1 MIETTTF
8 TETLTVTADNPLL
21 HGHVVYGRSLLPGVG
36 YVDLVLQVLARQ
48 GHPMPEVE
56 LRDLAI
62 LAPLVAGPGERVL
75 TTVAGRPGV
84 NGGWRVEVR
93 SRRPEDT
100 AEVLHAVANVRR
112 RPRVA
117 FGERLALPVE
127 GATRRTTL
135 DEIYTWCREYDLH
148 HSGLMKLGGVVH
160 HRTGDWVAEVELA
173 PEHQGSAA
181 GFLFHPA
188 LFEAGLL
195 GGGVALGM
203 LHGDNDGPGLYL
215 PLMFE
220 RFRAAGPLG
229 GRCYVRVP
237 ADSVR
242 RDEELIRMV
251 VEFYDAGGAKVAEVG
266 RFVAK
271 RIHAAASLDVR
282 GDAPAP
288 AVAPAPVVP
297 SAGSPGAGV
306 GVVDVVRGAVAA
318 RLGVAADGVDVG
330 SGYYE
335 LGLASADLL
344 SLVAEL
350 EERLSVELSPTVM
363 FEYRTITELAQWLET
378 QVPAGARAAWTVPSA
393 PAVAAPVTPA
403 AAMPAPAAAS
413 VPVVPAAAAASL
425 PAMPVTAA
433 SVPEAPAPA
442 ASVPAAP
449 GTATPFAAAP
459 AAPALAPEGPAP
471 ARTVAP
477 AGHGLASAPV
487 TGVVASGG
495 AAGPDALDGVR
506 AALTAEVA
514 ALLGVDAADVHA
526 DAELAEFGLDV
537 TGLARLADRVG
548 ARLGLALAPGA
559 LREHRTLNAL
569 AAHLTDEH
577 RTPPEA
583 ASAPHAL
590 LHDSVGADAG
600 DTTTYETRFS
610 GDEPFLR
617 DHRVHGDRILP
628 GVAHLEMA
636 RVAVA
641 RALGQ
646 HDAAAVRLT
655 DVVWLRPAVCGPG
668 GLTLRVR
675 VRTSA
680 AGGCAYEIE
689 SVGDHGETTL
699 CGQGRAALGQDGTG
713 AGRTPLLD
721 RLRAD
726 CAGTFHPA
734 EDLYGLYDRMGMV
747 YGPSQ
752 RSVTGLRTGT
762 DAEGRPQV
770 LAELRLPAEAEPLGA
785 GALMHPSILD
795 GALQAT
801 IGLWLDQGTGTGS
814 AGLALP
820 FALDRAEPVAAT
832 TATAYAWIRHR
843 PGPAADGGTA
853 RLDVTVLD
861 EHGWVCVELT
871 GLSTRLLPDTAAP
884 RTAPGA
890 VPATPDPAPVRDG
903 DIAIIG
909 VSGRY
914 PEAAD
919 LDEFWQNLRSGRDSV
934 REVPADRWDRQRYAD
949 AGAGSWGGFL
959 DDIDRFDPLFF
970 QISLLEADHLDP
982 QERLFLQCAHH
993 TLEDAGYTADRLSR
1007 GGRVGVY
1014 VGVMYQEYQLLG
1026 AQAQERGAP
1035 DALWGSASTVA
1046 NRVSYFYDFRG
1057 PSLAVDTMCSSSL
1070 TSIHLACEAI
1080 RSGQCDTA
1088 LAGGV
1093 NLTPHPNKYLVL
1105 GRRDFLSSDG
1115 RCRSFG
1121 EGGDG
1126 YVPGEG
1132 VGAVLL
1138 KPLARAV
1145 ADGDR
1150 IHGVIRATAVNHGGR
1165 TSGYS
1170 VPTPVAQ
1177 GEVIADAL
1185 AAAGVDPGA
1194 LGYLEAHGTGTSL
1207 GDPIEVAGLQ
1217 RAFAR
1222 AGGAP
1227 QRLAIG
1233 SVKSNIGHCESAA
1246 GIAGVTK
1253 VLLQM
1258 RHGELV
1264 PSLHSANL
1272 NPHIDFDRTPL
1283 RVQRSLEPWHRPV
1296 RDTGGERRTLPRLA
1310 GVSSF
1315 GGGGSNAH
1323 VVIEEYPEPIRPR
1336 TTQGGPYLLVLSART
1351 EEQLAE
1357 QARLL
1362 HARLG
1367 ELTDADLPAV
1377 AWTLQTG
1384 RMALDQRLALA
1395 VGSLTEAR
1403 DRLAAFAAAP
1413 AAPGPWARGAVR
1425 PDRPADAAAV
1435 GAAVAAWR
1443 EQGTHEALLAL
1454 WAEGG
1459 DVDWDLA
1466 ARPGPRPHR
1475 IGLPGYPFARERCW
1489 FDIDTEGA
1497 PQRPA
1502 DGDEGEG
1509 AGEGDV
1515 VLLRPRWAEAAAAGT
1530 AAHGEAFAER
1540 HVVVVGPVTAGDR
1553 EALTAALPAGTHCTV
1568 VEPADGPVHL
1578 RYTEAVRQVF
1588 ALTRDLLLRGVR
1600 RPTLLQVAAVGVAGD
1615 GTAACLGGLAG
1626 LLRTA
1631 HLENPRL
1638 RTQYVE
1644 CLDGAS
1650 PATLAARLTAEAA
1663 SGPEPEVRHRDGR
1676 RLVRRPAEVPL
1687 RPAPTPWREGGV
1699 YLVTGGVG
1707 GLGLVVARDIAAAV
1721 GTATVVLTGRSAL
1734 TGAQRAG
1741 LDALR
1746 AAGLTVDHRRAD
1758 VGDRDALTRLL
1769 AQVTDEHG
1777 PLTGVLHSAGV
1788 VHDNF
1793 VVRKSA
1799 EELERVLAPKV
1810 TGLVHL
1816 DELTREQ
1823 PLELFVCFSSIAG
1836 AFGNPGQADYAA
1848 ANAFMDAYAAH
1859 RNRLVDAGLRAGRT
1873 VSIGWPLWDEGGM
1886 GAGDTV
1892 RDQLRAAGLVPLD
1905 TPRGLAALRFAL
1917 ADEGVR
1923 EDGGLL
1929 VVAGDRTALSAA
1941 LLPSST
1947 PAASAAPADAGRP
1960 DRATGAPGTG
1970 TDDAGS
1976 ATGTGYDAP
1985 GSGSGTG
1992 APGSATGTDAPGSG
2006 TAADPAA
2013 SGVEERAV
2021 AHLRRVLAAALK
2033 LGPERL
2039 DADTPLERYGMDSV
2053 LAVTMLQPLEETF
2066 GPLSRTL
2073 LFEVR
2078 TVRGLARYLAAD
2090 HPRALRTLV
2099 GDPAPAPA
2107 PVTAPAEAVASR
2119 PPQAAAPAR
2128 RGSERSEDGIA
2139 VIGIS
2144 GRYPHADDLEEF
2156 WAALS
2161 EGRDCVTEVP
2171 ADRWDSGGRAQWGAF
2186 LDGIDRFDPLHF
2198 GIAPSEAA
2206 AMDPQQRLFLE
2217 TVWHLL
2223 EQGGVTQEVVE
2234 RRHRRQVGVYV
2245 GAAYQ
2250 MYRADPAADPALA
2263 ALTASASYNLI
2274 ANRVSHFFGLEGPSL
2289 AVDSM
2294 CTSSAMAVHLACAD
2308 LLRGECELAVAGG
2321 VNLNVHPDKYLAL
2334 DEMQLLGTH
2343 PGARSF
2349 RDGDGYLPAEAVGAV
2364 LLKPLDAALRDGDTV
2379 HAVIKSTASLH
2390 GGRSNGFMTP
2400 SHRTQVATM
2409 RRALERAGT
2418 APAGIGCVEAAAN
2431 GTAFSDEVE
2440 IRALREVF
2448 AGVTE
2453 PVPVGSVKSNLGH
2466 PEAASGIAQ
2475 LTKVV
2480 LQLRHGQVAPLV
2492 ATGTANPRLDLEGSP
2507 LRLAEEP
2514 AGWEPRGGAPRR
2526 ALINSVAAGGSHV
2539 SIVVEAPPAAAR
2551 TVPAD
2556 PAPQVV
2562 LVSARTPEL
2571 LRTAVGRLHDHLDG
2585 DEGDDTASLAD
2596 IAYTSQLGR
2605 EPQAERL
2612 AVVAADRGQ
2621 LRDALA
2627 AELAEAPA
2635 TPSVRAGVHRGNAEG
2650 DAGPL
2655 GAVLTGARGEAFL
2668 AGLVQD
2674 RALDQL
2680 AELWAHGVRVPWA
2693 GLHDGPRPMAP
2704 LPPTAFETGRYWV
2717 GRAPEQPAAARRT
2730 APEPPGPHAPAAA
2743 DTPSD
2748 SLRTMT
2754 LAWADVLGVD
2764 PERLDG
2770 RSDFF
2775 ALGGNS
2781 LLATRLINRLTER
2794 AGVELP
2800 VEAVFS
2806 APRLADMA
2814 LELGRRAAATT
2825 DAGSLDVDLILESI
2839 ALVEHMSDEE
2849 LDALDIES

>member
-1 MIETTTF
+1 M
-8 TETLTVTADNPLL
+8 
-21 HGHVVYGRSLLPGVG
+21 
-36 YVDLVLQVLARQ
+36 
-48 GHPMPEVE
+48 
-56 LRDLAI
+56 
-62 LAPLVAGPGERVL
+62 
-75 TTVAGRPGV
+75 
-84 NGGWRVEVR
+84 
-93 SRRPEDT
+93 
-100 AEVLHAVANVRR
+100 
-112 RPRVA
+112 
-117 FGERLALPVE
+117 
-127 GATRRTTL
+127 
-135 DEIYTWCREYDLH
+135 
-148 HSGLMKLGGVVH
+148 
-160 HRTGDWVAEVELA
+160 
-173 PEHQGSAA
+173 
-181 GFLFHPA
+181 
-188 LFEAGLL
+188 
-195 GGGVALGM
+195 
-203 LHGDNDGPGLYL
+203 
-215 PLMFE
+215 
-220 RFRAAGPLG
+220 
-229 GRCYVRVP
+229 
-237 ADSVR
+237 
-242 RDEELIRMV
+242 
-251 VEFYDAGGAKVAEVG
+251 
-266 RFVAK
+266 
-271 RIHAAASLDVR
+271 
-282 GDAPAP
+282 
-288 AVAPAPVVP
+288 
-297 SAGSPGAGV
+297 
-306 GVVDVVRGAVAA
+306 
-318 RLGVAADGVDVG
+318 
-330 SGYYE
+330 
-335 LGLASADLL
+335 
-344 SLVAEL
+344 
-350 EERLSVELSPTVM
+350 
-363 FEYRTITELAQWLET
+363 
-378 QVPAGARAAWTVPSA
+378 
-393 PAVAAPVTPA
+393 
-403 AAMPAPAAAS
+403 
-413 VPVVPAAAAASL
+413 
-425 PAMPVTAA
+425 
-433 SVPEAPAPA
+433 
-442 ASVPAAP
+442 
-449 GTATPFAAAP
+449 
-459 AAPALAPEGPAP
+459 
-471 ARTVAP
+471 
-477 AGHGLASAPV
+477 
-487 TGVVASGG
+487 ASGG
-495 AAGPDALDGVR
+495 AAGTDALDGVR
-506 AALTAEVA
+506 AALTGEVA

-559 LREHRTLNAL
+559 LREHRTLDTL
-569 AAHLTDEH
+569 AAHLAGEH

-583 ASAPHAL
+583 APVPHAL
-590 LHDSVGADAG
+590 LHGSVGADAG

-689 SVGDHGETTL
+689 SVGHHGETTL
-699 CGQGRAALGQDGTG
+699 CGQGRAALGPDGTG

-726 CAGTFHPA
+726 CAGAFHPA
-734 EDLYGLYDRMGMV
+734 EGLYGLYDRMGMA

-861 EHGWVCVELT
+861 EHGRVCVELT

-919 LDEFWQNLRSGRDSV
+919 LDEFWQNLRAGRDSV

-1026 AQAQERGAP
+1026 AQAQERGRS

-1150 IHGVIRATAVNHGGR
+1150 IHGVIKATAVNHGGR

-1217 RAFAR
+1217 RAFR
-1222 AGGAP
+1222 RVGGAP
-1227 QRLAIG
+1227 ERLAIG

-1283 RVQRSLEPWHRPV
+1283 RVQRSLAPWHRPV

-1323 VVIEEYPEPIRPR
+1323 VVIEEYPEPVRP
-1336 TTQGGPYLLVLSART
+1336 TTVADGPFLLVLSARS
-1351 EEQLAE
+1351 EAQLVE
-1357 QARLL
+1357 QARRL

-1367 ELTDADLPAV
+1367 ELTGADLPAV

-1435 GAAVAAWR
+1435 GAAVTAWR
-1443 EQGTHEALLAL
+1443 EQGTHEVLLAL

-1502 DGDEGEG
+1502 DGEED
-1509 AGEGDV
+1509 AGDV
-1515 VLLRPRWAEAAAAGT
+1515 VLLRPRWAEAPAAG
-1530 AAHGEAFAER
+1530 AGAHGEAFAER

-1568 VEPADGPVHL
+1568 VEPADGPLHL
-1578 RYTEAVRQVF
+1578 RYSEAARQVF

-1600 RPTLLQVAAVGVAGD
+1600 RPTLLQVAAVGAAGD

-1650 PATLAARLTAEAA
+1650 PAALAARLTAEAV

-1721 GTATVVLTGRSAL
+1721 DSATVVLTGRSPL
-1734 TGAQRAG
+1734 TETQRAE

-1758 VGDRDALTRLL
+1758 VGDRDALARLL
-1769 AQVTDEHG
+1769 AHVADEHG

-1793 VVRKSA
+1793 LVRKGA
-1799 EELERVLAPKV
+1799 EELDRVLAPKV
-1810 TGLVHL
+1810 AGLVHL

-1848 ANAFMDAYAAH
+1848 ANAFMDAYAVH

-1886 GAGDTV
+1886 GAADTV

-1929 VVAGDRTALSAA
+1929 VVAGDRAALTAT

-1947 PAASAAPADAGRP
+1947 AAAPAAPADAGRP
-1960 DRATGAPGTG
+1960 DRATDAPGAGTGTG
-1970 TDDAGS
+1970 TDALGS
-1976 ATGTGYDAP
+1976 ATGTGSDV
-1985 GSGSGTG
+1985 SGSATGTG
-1992 APGSATGTDAPGSG
+1992 SDASGSATGTDAPGSG
-2006 TAADPAA
+2006 ADPAA
-2013 SGVEERAV
+2013 PAVEERAV

-2090 HPRALRTLV
+2090 HPLALRALV

-2107 PVTAPAEAVASR
+2107 PVTAPAEAVVSR
-2119 PPQAAAPAR
+2119 PPQAPVPAPAAAPAR

-2144 GRYPHADDLEEF
+2144 GRYPHAGDLEEF
-2156 WAALS
+2156 WSVLR

-2171 ADRWDSGGRAQWGAF
+2171 ADRWDSGGRPQWGAF
-2186 LDGIDRFDPLHF
+2186 LDGVDRFDPLHF

-2321 VNLNVHPDKYLAL
+2321 VNLNVHPDKYRAL
-2334 DEMQLLGTH
+2334 GEMQLLGTH

-2379 HAVIKSTASLH
+2379 HAVIRGTASLH

-2480 LQLRHGQVAPLV
+2480 LQLRHGRIAPLV

-2514 AGWEPRGGAPRR
+2514 AGWEPRGDAPRR

-2571 LRTAVGRLHDHLDG
+2571 LRTAVGRLHDFLDG
-2585 DEGDDTASLAD
+2585 DEGDGTVSLAD

-2655 GAVLTGARGEAFL
+2655 AAVLTGARGEAFL

-2693 GLHDGPRPMAP
+2693 GLHDGPRTMAP

-2717 GRAPEQPAAARRT
+2717 GRAPEQPAATRRT
-2730 APEPPGPHAPAAA
+2730 APEPPGPPAPAVA
-2743 DTPSD
+2743 DTPAG